1 MMHDRNSTAILCAWA
16 ILAGAG
22 GARAGEI
29 TSNTVWQGNIVV
41 REKIVFSPRAALT
54 IKPQASVFFEAQ
66 GELVCEGPFRAQAAS
81 FAAAQPL
88 SGKSRLTLAGGGRFQ
103 DCAFSNLVT
112 ESKRFHNAFLSIRGG
127 PVAIKNCRFEGCS
140 AAEIVHGMEPSVD
153 GCIFDNAAGTAL
165 ALFHCT
171 AARITGNV
179 FQGGGRTAIMLKLNH
194 SSGSRVTQN
203 RFCGSGTAIEL
214 YRASVNN
221 LLVANDCFDN
231 THGITLHPGADNNV
245 VLACLIDGA
254 RAIGVRILGGT
265 ENLARNCVIWRAGTG
280 VHLGAREAAQAAA
293 DISIINSIFARCGAA
308 IFNGLSSNASGE
320 IAHNAFWE
328 NQADLEL
335 GAGSFR
341 TAGNLFANPLFVAPE
356 NGNFR
361 LQLRAFDHP
370 VDSPLG
376 AAGIPAGCS
385 IGLFPAVL
393 KQTEKE

>member
-1 MMHDRNSTAILCAWA
+1 MV
-16 ILAGAG
+16 AGAG
-22 GARAGEI
+22 GAPAGEI
-29 TSNTVWQGNIVV
+29 TSNTAWQGRIVI

-66 GELVCEGPFRAQAAS
+66 GELVCEGPFLAQAAS

-103 DCAFSNLVT
+103 DCVFSNLVT

-140 AAEIVHGMEPSVD
+140 AAEIVHGQESAVEGCLFDRPD
-153 GCIFDNAAGTAL
+153 GVGL

-171 AARITGNV
+171 AAKITGNV
-179 FQGGGRTAIMLKLNH
+179 CLGGGRTACWFKLNH
-194 SSGSRVTQN
+194 SCSSRVARN
-203 RFCGSGTAIEL
+203 RFCGRGTAIEL

-231 THGITLHPGADNNV
+231 TYGITLHPGADKNV
-245 VLACLIDGA
+245 ILACLIDGA
-254 RAIGVRILGGT
+254 RAISVRVLGGAD
-265 ENLARNCVIWRAGTG
+265 NLVRNCVIWHAGTG
-280 VHLGAREAAQAAA
+280 IHLGAREAAPAAA
-293 DISIINSIFARCGAA
+293 DISIINSVFARCGAA
-308 IFNGLSSNASGE
+308 IFNGMSSNAAGE

-335 GAGSFR
+335 GAGRFR
-341 TAGNLFANPLFVAPE
+341 PAGNLFTNPLFVDPE

-361 LQLRAFDHP
+361 LQLREFNYPA
-370 VDSPLG
+370 DSPLRSVG
-376 AAGIPAGCS
+376 SPAGCS
-385 IGLFPAVL
+385 IGLFP
-393 KQTEKE
+393 QPR